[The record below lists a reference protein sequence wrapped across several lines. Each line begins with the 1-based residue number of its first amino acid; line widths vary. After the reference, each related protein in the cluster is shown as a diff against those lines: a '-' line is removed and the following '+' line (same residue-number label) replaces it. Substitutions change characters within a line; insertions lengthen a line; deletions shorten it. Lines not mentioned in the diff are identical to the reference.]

1 MKFDAKTS
9 IYKAVEN
16 IAFTYPERIAFY
28 YMKKKFRYKK
38 LLTNINSFS
47 QKLLELGVKKN
58 DVITTV
64 LPNIPEAVY
73 LLYSINQLGAI
84 ANLIHPLMKLDQLE
98 GILEETKS
106 KYVFVLNTT
115 YDEFMPLIEKGIT
128 VIPCSPT
135 DELMKPKQVIYSKMH
150 SGELKNANKAT
161 LNCRDFFNQTPY
173 RKHDKEYMK
182 DSFYLHSGGTTGKS
196 KTIALSN
203 FSLNSLNA
211 NDPWIVGKEDLKGS
225 YMLSVLPMF
234 HGFGLAMGIHAE
246 LSHGGTNMLMP
257 KFNTQETIKY
267 IKQHHMTIMIGVP
280 TLYEALLRHKS
291 FKGSKLKG
299 IDVAFIGGDFV
310 AQSLIDRFNER
321 MDFYHSRCRMF
332 EGYGLTETVTVC
344 SVNTHT
350 NHKEGTVGQ
359 MLPNCK
365 VKVMDLEGKKVL
377 GPDDLGELYIAGDTL
392 MNGYRFTNEKQ
403 PFYPV
408 NGVTWV
414 RTGDLGSVDED
425 GYIHFKQRIKRLIKV
440 NGINVFPSEIENV
453 VKKVE
458 DVFDCC
464 AIGVKDPKHG
474 EMVKLFIVLD
484 KSSKKTNID
493 DEINDLIVKQCG
505 IYARP
510 KAIVYVDKFNKTLV
524 GKVDYKKFE

>member
-1 MKFDAKTS
+1 MKFETKTS

-16 IAFTYPERIAFY
+16 VALAYPQRIAFY

-38 LLTNINSFS
+38 LLDNINSFAS
-47 QKLLELGVKKN
+47 KLKDLGVKKD

-98 GILEETKS
+98 GILEEAKS
-106 KYVFVLNTT
+106 KFVFVLDTT
-115 YDEFMPLIEKGIT
+115 YDEFIPLKQKGIN

-135 DELMKPKQVIYSKMH
+135 DELPKIKKIIYSKLNA
-150 SGELKNANKAT
+150 SKLRNVDQCSLK
-161 LNCRDFFNQTPY
+161 CCDFFKQEPLLEF
-173 RKHDKEYMK
+173 DEDYMK

-211 NDPWIVGKEDLKGS
+211 NDPRIVGKEDLKGS

-257 KFNTQETIKY
+257 KFNTKETIKY
-267 IKQHHMTIMIGVP
+267 IKQGHMTIMIGVP

-299 IDVAFIGGDFV
+299 INVAFIGGDFV

-321 MDFYHSRCRMF
+321 MDYFHSKCRMF

-344 SVNTHT
+344 SVNTHV
-350 NHKEGTVGQ
+350 NHKEGTVGKT
-359 MLPNCK
+359 LPNCK
-365 VKVMDLEGKKVL
+365 VKVMDLEGKKIL
-377 GPDDLGELYIAGDTL
+377 GSDDLGELYITGDTL

-403 PFYPV
+403 PFYTV

-414 RTGDLGSVDED
+414 RTGDLGSVDSE

-453 VKKVE
+453 VKRNL

-464 AIGVKDPKHG
+464 AIGVKDAKHG

-484 KSSKKTNID
+484 KNCKKDNID
-493 DEINDLIVKQCG
+493 EEIYDLIVKQCG
-505 IYARP
+505 IYAKP
-510 KAIVYVDKFNKTLV
+510 KEIVYVKKFNKTLV